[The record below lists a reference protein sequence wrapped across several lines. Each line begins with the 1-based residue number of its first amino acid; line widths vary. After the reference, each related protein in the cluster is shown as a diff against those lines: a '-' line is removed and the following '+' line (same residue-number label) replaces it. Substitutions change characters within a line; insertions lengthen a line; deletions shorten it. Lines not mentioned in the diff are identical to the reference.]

1 MSTAAPGPVTAPMA
15 RVAPPTPTSDTAALP
30 APKQPVSPG
39 TITAVGVVLALL
51 VVALG
56 VVGLHDAL
64 VAADAVDGSSWSA
77 AAVSAVD
84 GTRRGLWLVP
94 AGVLAVLVG
103 LWLLLTA
110 LRPRPRTAI
119 ALRADTG
126 VVLRPRDVAA
136 LARSTAGDVDGVT
149 SATASAQ
156 RRRVSVAVVA
166 TSDDGVREAV
176 AAAVAARF
184 AALSTTPSIRVS
196 VKTEGA

>member
-1 MSTAAPGPVTAPMA
+1 MSTQTPSPRTVPMA
-15 RVAPPTPTSDTAALP
+15 AAADTAALT
-30 APKQPVSPG
+30 APKAPVSPG
-39 TITAVGVVLALL
+39 VITAVGIVLALL

-64 VAADAVDGSSWSA
+64 VAANAVRGGSWSA

-84 GTRRGLWLVP
+84 GTRRALWLVP
-94 AGVLAVLVG
+94 VGALAVLVG

-126 VVLRPRDVAA
+126 VVLRPRDVAQ
-136 LARSTAGDVDGVT
+136 LARSTAGEVDGVT
-149 SATASAQ
+149 SASASAR

-166 TSDDGVREAV
+166 TSQDGVRDAV

-184 AALSTTPSIRVS
+184 AALSTTPSVRVT
-196 VKTEGA
+196 VTTEGA

>member
-1 MSTAAPGPVTAPMA
+1 MSTATPSPVTAPMA
-15 RVAPPTPTSDTAALP
+15 PSGDGTGSAALA
-30 APKQPVSPG
+30 APKTPVSPG
-39 TITAVGVVLALL
+39 GITVVGIVLAVL

-64 VAADAVDGSSWSA
+64 VAANAAGGSSWSA

-84 GTRRGLWLVP
+84 GTRRGPWLVP
-94 AGVLAVLVG
+94 VGALAVIVG
-103 LWLLLTA
+103 LWLLVTA

-126 VVLRPRDVAA
+126 VVLRPRDVAQ

-149 SATASAQ
+149 SASASAR

-166 TSDDGVREAV
+166 TSDDGIRDAV

-184 AALSTTPSIRVS
+184 TALSTTPSVRVS
-196 VKTEGA
+196 VTTEGA

>member
-1 MSTAAPGPVTAPMA
+1 MPSQQTAP
-15 RVAPPTPTSDTAALP
+15 VAETAALA
-30 APKQPVSPG
+30 APKAPVSAG
-39 TITAVGVVLALL
+39 SITAVGVVLAML

-64 VAADAVDGSSWSA
+64 LAADAVGGSSWSA
-77 AAVSAVD
+77 ATVSAVD

-94 AGVLAVLVG
+94 VGALAVLVG

-126 VVLRPRDVAA
+126 VVLRPRDVAK
-136 LARSTAGDVDGVT
+136 LARTMASEVDGVT
-149 SATASAQ
+149 SASATAR
-156 RRRVSVAVVA
+156 RRRVAVAVVA
-166 TSDDGVREAV
+166 TSSDGIREAV

-184 AALSTTPSIRVS
+184 AALSTTPSVRVS